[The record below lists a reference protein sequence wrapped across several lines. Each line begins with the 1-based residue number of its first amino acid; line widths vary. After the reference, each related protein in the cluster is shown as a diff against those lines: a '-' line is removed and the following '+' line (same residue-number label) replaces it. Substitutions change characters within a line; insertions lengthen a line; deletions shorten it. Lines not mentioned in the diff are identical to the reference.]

1 MCLNVVTVK
10 DEVFPSRKVS
20 SPPHMLVAVE
30 RGCWKVGWRSS
41 RSLAALKV
49 LERTSR
55 KTNQ

>member
-1 MCLNVVTVK
+1 
-10 DEVFPSRKVS
+10 
-20 SPPHMLVAVE
+20 MLVAVE